1 MEPGIQRI
9 GLGLIEPSE
18 RFQVLGNGFVA
29 RSLVYAQEIVPVRLA
44 NFSKETQTYYPGTN
58 VATISKVDRVEEKST
73 KLKYGD
79 TLPEHMED
87 MYDRA
92 SEGMTD
98 GNKLKIMDLLKKYSH
113 IFSKDDHDLGR
124 TEQCKDSDLTEVRN
138 WVQDG
143 KKPWLKNIGSAS
155 YQVKSLWNQFEMLEI
170 HDKLLVRKWD
180 DKSTGQILHQER
192 LETAHNTVRQATGQ
206 AMKRQ
211 KQIRDKRNSY
221 EHFDIGDKVL
231 VYFPVRKPGT
241 SSKFTSFWRGPYAIL
256 GKLSDV
262 LYKVDCGRKKAE
274 QVIHC
279 DRIRKCKSQI
289 LLGE

>member
-1 MEPGIQRI
+1 MSILGCTDIILELGNIRCPVRALVAEINLDVILGIDFMQSHEVTIETMEPGIQRI

-29 RSLVYAQEIVPVRLA
+29 RSLVYAQEIVPVRLV

-79 TLPEHMED
+79 TLPEHMKD
-87 MYDRA
+87 MYARA

-143 KKPWLKNIGSAS
+143 KKPWFKNIGSAS

-180 DKSTGQILHQER
+180 DKMT
-192 LETAHNTVRQATGQ
+192 
-206 AMKRQ
+206 
-211 KQIRDKRNSY
+211 
-221 EHFDIGDKVL
+221 KVL
-231 VYFPVRKPGT
+231 VRFYTR
-241 SSKFTSFWRGPYAIL
+241 
-256 GKLSDV
+256 
-262 LYKVDCGRKKAE
+262 
-274 QVIHC
+274 
-279 DRIRKCKSQI
+279 
-289 LLGE
+289 